1 MKLVILDRD
10 GVINQDADDYVK
22 SVEEWQPIPG
32 SIEAI
37 AQLYQSGFT
46 IVVATNQ
53 SGLSRG
59 LFDLE
64 ALESMH
70 AKLNTLVE
78 SKGGQVT
85 AIFYCPHHPE
95 DNCNCRKPK
104 AGLIDVIE
112 AELAISAAGC
122 PLVGDTI
129 RDLQAGISKG
139 CDPFLV
145 KTGKGTDTYHQLR
158 QHPDPKFDDLKIF
171 DDLAAAAHYIIENY

>member
-78 SKGGQVT
+78 SAGGEIT
-85 AIFYCPHHPE
+85 AIFYCPHSPE
-95 DNCNCRKPK
+95 NNCNCRKPK
-104 AGLIDVIE
+104 PGLIDAIE
-112 AELAISAAGC
+112 NELSISVLGC
-122 PLVGDTI
+122 PLVGDSI

-139 CDPFLV
+139 CDPILV
-145 KTGKGTDTYHQLR
+145 KTGKGAGTYRLLQQR
-158 QHPDPKFDDLKIF
+158 PNPKFDDLKVF